1 MAEAEVERRPCAVH
15 GDRSA
20 VARCAECGRAAC
32 LTCAIPFRGRVLCS
46 SCAAR
51 ALGEPTPP
59 LTVSPPSRGPDLMA
73 TVILV
78 GALLLTLVPWHGFP
92 GALTQPVS
100 AWRAEPDPWPTVACG
115 LLLGAAVVLAASLLR
130 GRPPGRLTALAYS
143 TFAGLAT
150 AATVRAF
157 LGTPDHFE
165 HTPAPF
171 AIMAL
176 GAGAAAVGAVR
187 LVRART

>member
-1 MAEAEVERRPCAVH
+1 MAEVDVERQSCAVH

-32 LTCAIPFRGRVLCS
+32 LACAIPFRGRILCT

-59 LTVSPPSRGPDLMA
+59 PVVSPPSRGPHLLA
-73 TVILV
+73 AGLLGVV
-78 GALLLTLVPWHGFP
+78 LLLTLVPWHGFP

-115 LLLGAAVVLAASLLR
+115 LFLGAAVVLGASLLR
-130 GRPPGRLTALAYS
+130 GRPLGRLPVAAYS
-143 TFAGLAT
+143 TLAGLAT

-157 LGTPDHFE
+157 LGTPDHFD
-165 HTPAPF
+165 HTLAPF

-176 GAGAAAVGAVR
+176 GAGAAVIGAVR
-187 LVRART
+187 LARART